1 MTLSELRQKYLDFF
15 KSKGHEIIPSA
26 SLIPE
31 NDPSTL
37 FTGSGMQPMV
47 PYLLGQAHPLGSR
60 LTDSQK
66 CFRAQDIDEVG
77 DNRHTTFFEMLG
89 NWSLG
94 DYFKREQIAWMYEF
108 LTREIGLDPKRLYV
122 TVFRG
127 SEKWGVPRDEET
139 VGIWQAQ
146 FAMHGV
152 AAEAVDRS
160 EERGMQNGRI
170 FFYDEKKNWWSRSG
184 VPENMPEGE
193 PGGPDTEMFWDFG
206 EELKLHESSK
216 WSDKPCHVNC
226 DCGRFVEIGNNVFME
241 YVKTGAGFE
250 KLAKQNVDFGG
261 GLERCLAA
269 QIDDP
274 DIYRTNVLA
283 TIISGLEGL
292 SGKKYGIS
300 AETTRSF
307 RIIADH
313 VRAATFII
321 GDPRGVIP
329 SNVGQGYVV
338 RRLLRR
344 AVREGRRLGIEKAFL
359 AHISS
364 VVIGLYGEHYVELET
379 NRQRIVDEISKEEEK
394 FDETIEK
401 GLKKLR
407 KLVEDKIESSKVA
420 PRLPDGLRG
429 NPLDYMEKD
438 SRFGLNVISG
448 YEAFDLYQ
456 SQGFPLELIQEELHK
471 LGVEL
476 RRIPFVFNVSEFR
489 EAEKRHQEL
498 SRTASAGAFKGGL
511 QDHTVET
518 TRLHTATHLLHQAL
532 RQVLG
537 EHVAQKGSNITGERL
552 RFDFSHG
559 QKMTTEEIKQVEDI
573 VNDVI
578 KRDLPVT
585 RDEMTVD
592 EAKASGAIGLF
603 EQKYG
608 DKVSVYTVGDF
619 SKEICGGP
627 HVTHTGEL
635 GSFKIL
641 KEEAVSAGVRRI
653 KANVGV

>member
-47 PYLLGQAHPLGSR
+47 PYLLGEAHPLGTR

-108 LTREIGLDPKRLYV
+108 LTHEIGLDPKRLYV

-139 VGIWQAQ
+139 VGVWQAQ

-152 AAEAVDRS
+152 VAEAVDFP
-160 EERGMQNGRI
+160 EERGMQGGRI
-170 FFYDEKKNWWSRSG
+170 FYYDEKKNWWSRSG

-193 PGGPDTEMFWDFG
+193 PGGPDSEMFWDFG
-206 EELKLHESSK
+206 EELKLHEASE

-241 YVKTGAGFE
+241 YIKTGDGFE

-283 TIISGLEGL
+283 TIISGLEGI
-292 SGKKYGIS
+292 SGKKYGES
-300 AETTRSF
+300 AEITRSF

-313 VRAATFII
+313 IRAATFII

-344 AVREGRRLGIEKAFL
+344 AVREGRRLGITEPFL

-379 NRQRIVDEISKEEEK
+379 NRQRIIDEISKEEDK
-394 FDETIEK
+394 FAKTIEK
-401 GLKKLR
+401 GLKEFER
-407 KLVEDKIESSKVA
+407 
-420 PRLPDGLRG
+420 
-429 NPLDYMEKD
+429 M
-438 SRFGLNVISG
+438 SRDHVISG
-448 YEAFDLYQ
+448 AEAFILFSTY
-456 SQGFPLELIQEELHK
+456 GFPLELTQELVQEAGAELD
-471 LGVEL
+471 VVA
-476 RRIPFVFNVSEFR
+476 FQDEFR
-489 EAEKRHQEL
+489 KHQEL
-498 SRTASAGAFKGGL
+498 SRTASAGVFKGGL

-518 TRLHTATHLLHQAL
+518 TRLHTATHLLQQAL
-532 RQVLG
+532 RRVLG
-537 EHVAQKGSNITGERL
+537 DHVAQKGSNITGERL

-559 QKMTTEEIKQVEDI
+559 QKMTPEEIRQVEDI

-578 KRDLPVT
+578 RRDLPVT
-585 RDEMTVD
+585 REEMTVD
-592 EAKASGAIGLF
+592 QAKASGAIGLF

-627 HVTHTGEL
+627 HVTNTGEL
-635 GSFKIL
+635 GHFKIL

-653 KANVGV
+653 KATIDVN